1 MNLTLENLA
10 ARFTVPGSNNYCD
23 IVCLQ
28 PNCNIVKKEAAKTTF
43 SKFIG
48 FPHFKI
54 CTLLLDLADEQ
65 SLPPE
70 KKSAHLLLP
79 LHPFTPIVTPLP
91 QFRLEFFVD
100 GP

>member
-54 CTLLLDLADEQ
+54 CTLLLDLGDEQ
-65 SLPPE
+65 SVPPA
-70 KKSAHLLLP
+70 KNVCTSRCPPPH
-79 LHPFTPIVTPLP
+79 FTPIVMPLL
-91 QFRLEFFVD
+91 QTL
-100 GP
+100 GQKL